1 MKRQLGLL
9 LTGVAIGISA
19 PQIATGTNG
28 GSVDPGTTVLLKKQ
42 TKTSDCTLGSNPDR
56 HCSPGAY
63 YSKLTKAVICSA
75 SFRTGPIRN
84 VPQSEKYAV
93 ETEYGI
99 AVEALRSYAGDRPHH
114 LARARWLKRHREPLP
129 GASKSSPRL
138 QGQGQARKQAPRP
151 GLFGADDPQQRSG
164 RDRYELAE
172 ALSEGVRN
180 GARRLAARQPSRYV
194 TEGLSARRSRAR
206 KVGWLGRL

>member
-56 HCSPGAY
+56 RCSPGAY

-93 ETEYGI
+93 EAEYGMSR
-99 AVEALRSYAGDRPHH
+99 EALRPYAGDRPHH
-114 LARARWLKRHREPLP
+114 LARARWLERHREPLP
-129 GASKSSPRL
+129 GASKPSPRL

-151 GLFGADDPQQRSG
+151 GLLGADDPQQRSG

-180 GARRLAARQPSRYV
+180 GAPPASGSPAFTLCDRRPIR
-194 TEGLSARRSRAR
+194 
-206 KVGWLGRL
+206 